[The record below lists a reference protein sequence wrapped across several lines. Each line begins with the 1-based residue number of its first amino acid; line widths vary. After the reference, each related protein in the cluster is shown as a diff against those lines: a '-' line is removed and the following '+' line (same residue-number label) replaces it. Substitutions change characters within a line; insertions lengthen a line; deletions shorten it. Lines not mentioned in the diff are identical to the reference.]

1 MLSSRLSR
9 MAPSRELAICGV
21 TAFVFIVCSL
31 LAVGIPT
38 DAGKTAVVI
47 AKQCVFGSLYRVAV
61 LNIIKPSQY
70 YFRYLPSHSTTQV
83 NTDESQLLRLLRFL
97 I

>member
-1 MLSSRLSR
+1 

-38 DAGKTAVVI
+38 YAGKTAVVI
-47 AKQCVFGSLYRVAV
+47 VEQCEFGSSYRVAV

-70 YFRYLPSHSTTQV
+70 YQFGTYRPILQ
-83 NTDESQLLRLLRFL
+83 RKL
-97 I
+97 ILTSLSC

>member
-1 MLSSRLSR
+1 

-31 LAVGIPT
+31 LAVAIPT
-38 DAGKTAVVI
+38 YAGKAAVVI
-47 AKQCVFGSLYRVAV
+47 AWQCEFGSLCRVAV

-70 YFRYLPSHSTTQV
+70 C
-83 NTDESQLLRLLRFL
+83 RFGTYRPIL
-97 I
+97 QRK